1 MGERDDYFSAVFGQS
16 KIIMTKEN
24 FKKAYIESVDQLLPI
39 MSQDNSG
46 RWFVA
51 KKSLKGIEFEIMED
65 EEAARNRLSKLL
77 FNPNSNN
84 KTK

>member
-1 MGERDDYFSAVFGQS
+1 
-16 KIIMTKEN
+16 MTKEN
-24 FKKAYIESVDQLLPI
+24 FEKEFIESMDQLLP
-39 MSQDNSG
+39 MMDQDNSG

-51 KKSLKGIEFEIMED
+51 KKSAKGIEFEIMED
-65 EEAARNRLSKLL
+65 EEAARNRLAKLL